1 MSWTWNVLHQ
11 KRWRLAHIQKENV
24 HVAVISYISK
34 SSTPSASHG
43 ERSESGRAS
52 YVFKSAIALISE
64 QKQWLPISRA
74 VIHDRVHL
82 RIDVAAGHKH
92 IGPAIV
98 IKVHETRAPL
108 DIGVHRLTHLRTP
121 TEFDESLS
129 RSLVAI

>member
-1 MSWTWNVLHQ
+1 MSWTWNVLHE
-11 KRWRLAHIQKENV
+11 KRWRLAHIQQENV

-34 SSTPSASHG
+34 SAVAFVP
-43 ERSESGRAS
+43 
-52 YVFKSAIALISE
+52 E

-92 IGPAIV
+92 VGPTIV